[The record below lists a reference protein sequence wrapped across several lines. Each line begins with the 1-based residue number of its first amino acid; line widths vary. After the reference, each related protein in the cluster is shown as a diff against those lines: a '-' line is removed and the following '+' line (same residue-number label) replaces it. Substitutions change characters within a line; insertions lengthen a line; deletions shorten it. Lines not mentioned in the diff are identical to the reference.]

1 MEDMHRLNQEDS
13 YTTIDEI
20 IENAYA
26 KQNEHEQMMI
36 SKKYAVLDRVVERAK
51 RFGVTIPQDVLN
63 EIGQLVMTVK
73 GGVAVT
79 TRRAEKPT
87 VAKCGN
93 MILEYSLE
101 EADREKTKRPYL
113 LSLWFM
119 PDSESLVNDGNEA
132 MDIRT
137 MRLKSWLDNKKIPF
151 ISEILERVDQNKD
164 MMLQVYKDLSS
175 FGLEVAKLGGFSDD
189 DFVGQKVKN
198 CRRISKSTAVGI
210 VKNNVVIIYA
220 PAWGFEKSTWTFY
233 VR

>member
-1 MEDMHRLNQEDS
+1 MENMLRFNQDDS

-20 IENAYA
+20 IENAYE
-26 KQNEHEQMMI
+26 KQNEREQMMI
-36 SKKYAVLDRVVERAK
+36 SKKYAVLDRVTERAK
-51 RFGVTIPQDVLN
+51 RFAVTIPQEVLN
-63 EIGQLVMTVK
+63 EIGQLVMNVK

-79 TRRAEKPT
+79 TRRVEKPT

-93 MILEYSLE
+93 MLLEYSLE
-101 EADREKTKRPYL
+101 EADREKTKRAYL

-119 PDSESLVNDGNEA
+119 PDSESKVND

-137 MRLKSWLDNKKIPF
+137 MRLKSWLDNKKIPY

-164 MMLQVYKDLSS
+164 MTIHVYRDVR
-175 FGLEVAKLGGFSDD
+175 FFALEVAKLEGFSDD

-198 CRRISKSTAVGI
+198 CRFSKSTAVGI

-220 PAWGFEKSTWTFY
+220 PAWVFEKSTWTFY

>member
-1 MEDMHRLNQEDS
+1 MEDMHRFNQEDS

-20 IENAYA
+20 IEDAYA
-26 KQNEHEQMMI
+26 KQNEREQMML

-51 RFGVTIPQDVLN
+51 RFGVTIPQDVLH

-79 TRRAEKPT
+79 TRRVEKPT

-93 MILEYSLE
+93 MILEYALE

-119 PDSESLVNDGNEA
+119 PDSESKVNDGNDEV
-132 MDIRT
+132 DIRT
-137 MRLKSWLDNKKIPF
+137 MRLKSWLDNKKVPF
-151 ISEILERVDQNKD
+151 IYEILEKVDQNRD
-164 MMLQVYKDLSS
+164 MTIYVYSDVSS
-175 FGLEVAKLGGFSDD
+175 FALEVAKMEGFSDD
-189 DFVGQKVKN
+189 DFIGQKVKN
-198 CRRISKSTAVGI
+198 CRFYKGTAVGI

-220 PAWGFEKSTWTFY
+220 PAWMFEKSTWTFY